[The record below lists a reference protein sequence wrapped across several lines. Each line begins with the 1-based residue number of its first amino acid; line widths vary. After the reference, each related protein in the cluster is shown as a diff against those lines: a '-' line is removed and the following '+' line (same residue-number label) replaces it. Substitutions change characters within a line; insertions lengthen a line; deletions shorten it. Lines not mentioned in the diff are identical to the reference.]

1 MRRGAKAAVLV
12 LGAIVLLAAIAVG
25 AYFGGKWLW
34 GELAAYIR
42 PGDATER
49 KDLVNIFVLIGAGI
63 VATLTALAALLNAY
77 FTRRN
82 LQNAREALRQQRNLE
97 EQRAQEDTLQAY
109 FEQMGKLLTEQNPTE
124 TKSEH
129 DPIRLLARA
138 QTLTS
143 LERLD
148 PMNIRAS
155 SNKRLL
161 LLYLYDAGLIDKDN
175 MIVDLANANL
185 IGADLSGAALI
196 NAHLRSVDLT
206 DANLSD
212 VFLGVAELGS
222 VKLGGASLKG
232 ADFGGT
238 NLSGAYIGDAD
249 LRDVFLMNADLSRAN
264 LSGANLDEV
273 NLGRAELGGAD
284 VSGANLSGANLS
296 GADLVNGNF
305 RDAKLSRVNLS
316 FANVGGAIFRGA
328 NLSGAD
334 LNNADL
340 SSTVFRDANLSFA
353 KLGFSNLRRADLTD
367 AELTDA
373 DFRGADLSDARIT
386 EKQLSS
392 CKSLAGATMPNGQKY
407 EDWRKDKEGRGEGG
421 ENSGPS

>member
-1 MRRGAKAAVLV
+1 MKFMRRGAKAAVLV

-148 PMNIRAS
+148 PMNIRAKR
-155 SNKRLL
+155 NKRLL
-161 LLYLYDAGLIDKDN
+161 LLFLYDAGLIDKDN
-175 MIVDLANANL
+175 MRVDLANANL
-185 IGADLSGAALI
+185 IGADLSGANLI

-212 VFLGVAELGS
+212 VFLGVADLGS
-222 VKLGGASLKG
+222 AKLGGASLKG
-232 ADFGGT
+232 ADFGGA
-238 NLSGAYIGDAD
+238 NLSRAYFGDAD
-249 LRDVFLMNADLSRAN
+249 LRDVYLMNANLRGAN
-264 LSGANLDEV
+264 LIGSNLDEV
-273 NLGRAELGGAD
+273 NLGDAKLSGAD
-284 VSGANLSGANLS
+284 VRGANLSGANLS
-296 GADLVNGNF
+296 GANLVNAYF
-305 RDAKLSRVNLS
+305 RDAKLSGVNLG
-316 FANVGGAIFRGA
+316 FAKVSGANFGGAHLIGT
-328 NLSGAD
+328 D

-340 SSTVFRDANLSFA
+340 SSTVFRDANLR
-353 KLGFSNLRRADLTD
+353 G
-367 AELTDA
+367 AELTYAELIDA
-373 DFRGADLSDARIT
+373 DFRGADLSGVVGIT
-386 EKQLSS
+386 NEELERQTNFLE
-392 CKSLAGATMPNGQKY
+392 GATMPDGQKY
-407 EDWRKDKEGRGEGG
+407 EDWLKNREVRREDE